1 MEGYGFQNFEIS
13 EFQIS
18 SKNISPFFQGCSLIF
33 LDLIQI
39 ILSNKIESLLLAGS
53 LDGGAAL
60 ISQDSR
66 LGLIS
71 LSLDVLSCLII

>member
-1 MEGYGFQNFEIS
+1 MFS
-13 EFQIS
+13 D
-18 SKNISPFFQGCSLIF
+18 F
-33 LDLIQI
+33 LDLFQI

-71 LSLDVLSCLII
+71 PSLDVLSCLII